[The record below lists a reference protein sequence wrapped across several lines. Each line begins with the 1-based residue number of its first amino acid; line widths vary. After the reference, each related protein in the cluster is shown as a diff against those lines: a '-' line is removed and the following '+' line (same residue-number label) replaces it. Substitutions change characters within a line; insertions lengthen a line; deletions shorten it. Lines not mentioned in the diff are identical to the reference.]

1 LAALSPADYDRCR
14 QTEAAALGIRVTTLD
29 DEVERLRPWAGG
41 NDSTMQGCAID
52 LRDVEPWP
60 EAVDGAEV
68 LDAIAARHRSYIAM
82 PNHAADVCTLW
93 EAHCHCFEAFEITPR
108 LSNTSPEKGCGKT
121 TLLDVIGLF
130 VPRPLRT
137 ETLTAAV
144 LFRVIE
150 ARKPT
155 VLADEYDSWLKDDE
169 GLRAMFNAGHRRG
182 GQALRCEGDNHEV
195 RAFRVFGPVVLC
207 GIGELPATLH
217 DRSIRIRL
225 ERAKPGE
232 IQERF
237 DSRRT
242 EREHELCRKLAR
254 WCADNRAR
262 LETSDPKMPDRAF
275 NRVADNWRV
284 LFAIA
289 EIAGGDWPNRCA
301 DAFAKLTRNDAETD
315 GIRVLLLTDVR
326 QVFTRERMFSK
337 DLIEQLAQ
345 MSERPW
351 PDVCRGKPITERW
364 LARNLAAFGIRS
376 KTLRI
381 GEDRARGY
389 ERAHFSE
396 AFERYLLSENE
407 EFIRD
412 SVTCE
417 EKDGFAAVTRDSV
430 VTDEKPA
437 STEGMSRCHACTDW
451 LTENEGVKSPDKQAE
466 LVIDELGVA
475 RL

>member
-1 LAALSPADYDRCR
+1 
-14 QTEAAALGIRVTTLD
+14 
-29 DEVERLRPWAGG
+29 
-41 NDSTMQGCAID
+41 
-52 LRDVEPWP
+52 
-60 EAVDGAEV
+60 
-68 LDAIAARHRSYIAM
+68 M
-82 PNHAADVCTLW
+82 PNHAADVCTLS
-93 EAHCHCFEAFEITPR
+93 EAHCHCHEAFDVTPR

-121 TLLDVIGLF
+121 TLLDVIALF

-144 LFRVIE
+144 LFRLIE

-169 GLRAMFNAGHRRG
+169 SLRAMFNAGHRRG

-195 RAFRVFGPVVLC
+195 RGFRVFGPAVLC
-207 GIGELPATLH
+207 GIGELPATLR

-237 DSRRT
+237 DSRHT
-242 EREHELCRKLAR
+242 EREQQLCRKLAR
-254 WCADNRAR
+254 WCRDNRAR
-262 LETSDPKMPDRAF
+262 LKACDPKMPNRAF
-275 NRVADNWRV
+275 NRLADNWRA

-289 EIAGGDWPNRCA
+289 EVAGGDWPKRCA
-301 DAFAKLTRNDAETD
+301 DAFEKLTRNDADAD
-315 GIRVLLLTDVR
+315 GIRILLLTDIR
-326 QVFTRERMFSK
+326 QVFTHERMFSK
-337 DLIEQLAQ
+337 DLIERLAQ

-351 PDVCRGKPITERW
+351 PDVCRGKAITERW
-364 LARNLAAFGIRS
+364 LARNLGAFGIHS

-381 GEDRARGY
+381 GEDRAKGY
-389 ERAHFSE
+389 ERADFSE
-396 AFERYLLSENE
+396 AFERYLLPENE

-417 EKDGFAAVTRDSV
+417 EKADFETVTEDPV
-430 VTDEKPA
+430 VTDEKNA
-437 STEGMSRCHACTDW
+437 ATEGMSRCHASTGW
-451 LTENEGVKSPDKQAE
+451 LAENEGLKSRDKQAE